1 MALSSLD
8 HCAIRT
14 AKLAETRAFYV
25 DVLGLRDGDRPDFP
39 FPGNWLYVE
48 GVAVVHLVGIDP
60 DDPSGLEDYLGPIA
74 LDELQ
79 GSGAVDHIAFRAG
92 DATGLMAGCAR
103 WTSSSAS
110 ATSPAWTCSSS
121 SSKIRTGSRSS
132 STTSA
137 KTGNRG
143 RTCRWQ
149 RPRAQS
155 RAARR

>member
-92 DATGLMAGCAR
+92 DATGLMAGLR
-103 WTSSSAS
+103 EMDVEFRERHVPSLDLFQLFLEDPNGITVELNYFGEDG
-110 ATSPAWTCSSS
+110 
-121 SSKIRTGSRSS
+121 K
-132 STTSA
+132 
-137 KTGNRG
+137 
-143 RTCRWQ
+143 
-149 RPRAQS
+149 
-155 RAARR
+155 

>member
-92 DATGLMAGCAR
+92 DATGLMAGLR
-103 WTSSSAS
+103 EMDVEFRERHVHSLDLFQLFLEDPNGITVELNYFGEDG
-110 ATSPAWTCSSS
+110 
-121 SSKIRTGSRSS
+121 K
-132 STTSA
+132 
-137 KTGNRG
+137 
-143 RTCRWQ
+143 
-149 RPRAQS
+149 
-155 RAARR
+155 